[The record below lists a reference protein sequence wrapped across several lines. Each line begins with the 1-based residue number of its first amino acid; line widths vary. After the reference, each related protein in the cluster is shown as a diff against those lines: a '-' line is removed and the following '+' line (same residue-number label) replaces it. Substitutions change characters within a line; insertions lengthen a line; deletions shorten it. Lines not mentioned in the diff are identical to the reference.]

1 MASKRAPPRGAGSSS
16 GPEDGVNIQ
25 VILRCRPATK
35 DETASRTPQVVKCN
49 EALREITL
57 DQTVGGKQFG
67 RTYHFDRVR
76 RGAWWL
82 GMMRRWSCG
91 DSGWWFDEKKQW

>member
-82 GMMRRWSCG
+82 GIMRW
-91 DSGWWFDEKKQW
+91 